1 MATMNVSLPE
11 RLKEFVAEKVASG
24 VYANA
29 SDYVRELIRR
39 DAEAVERLRAELER
53 GEASGM
59 SEDGVEDVIADLK
72 RRRA

>member
-59 SEDGVEDVIADLK
+59 SEDGVEEVIADIK
-72 RRRA
+72 RRGA